1 MMNYSSLFQDAIYQ
15 GGWKGG
21 WEAAEPPLKSQAM
34 VFPLRLRSTERTNGR
49 AFLPAS
55 HFKAPPPATSSLRF
69 HFPTFFFVQ
78 PAELDRPHTL
88 SAFKLWK

>member
-1 MMNYSSLFQDAIYQ
+1 MEGGMGSSGAAIEVAGNGFSSSL
-15 GGWKGG
+15 
-21 WEAAEPPLKSQAM
+21 S
-34 VFPLRLRSTERTNGR
+34 LRSTERTNGR